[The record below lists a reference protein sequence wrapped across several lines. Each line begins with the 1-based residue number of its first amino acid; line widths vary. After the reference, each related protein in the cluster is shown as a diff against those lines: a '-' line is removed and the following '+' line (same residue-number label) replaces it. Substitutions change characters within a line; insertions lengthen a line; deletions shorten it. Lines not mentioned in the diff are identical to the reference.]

1 MARMC
6 DVNILCTFFVSL
18 SSTAKDIIAISEY
31 ENILNLY
38 TQHVIE
44 RIMLEKRKKTT
55 SEHNILSAAYLQG
68 GPKFVKNSLLD
79 RNTSTRFKI
88 KNLGHF

>member
-1 MARMC
+1 MC

-31 ENILNLY
+31 ENTLNLY
-38 TQHVIE
+38 TQHVIV

-68 GPKFVKNSLLD
+68 GPKFVKYMLLD
-79 RNTSTRFKI
+79 RNTSIKLKI
-88 KNLGHF
+88 ENLVY

>member
-31 ENILNLY
+31 ENTLNLY
-38 TQHVIE
+38 TQHVIV

-55 SEHNILSAAYLQG
+55 SEHNILSATYLQG
-68 GPKFVKNSLLD
+68 GPKFVKNFL
-79 RNTSTRFKI
+79 
-88 KNLGHF
+88 